1 MSLFDTSLTERRWL
15 VAIIVVITLIVMFIR
30 SGIKKK

>member
-1 MSLFDTSLTERRWL
+1 MSLFATSLTERRWL
-15 VAIIVVITLIVMFIR
+15 LAIIVVITAIVMFIR